1 MAPSNKNNNNNNNPP
16 QLPSETLATE
26 ILFDQNKM
34 LRDENERLITK
45 EIENLK
51 QKLMEK

>member
-1 MAPSNKNNNNNNNPP
+1 MAPSNKNNNDNPP

-34 LRDENERLITK
+34 LRDENERLK
-45 EIENLK
+45 QEIENLK